1 MVIRFAELALG
12 ELFGLRPESQW
23 PRTNGLDP
31 MTEHDDHL
39 QLDQRGKVAL
49 SRALMAIR
57 TTHGRFAKEKRAEA
71 KWRAEIGR
79 RPNIPLNRTVH
90 KKSIALTRSA
100 IVWDGTTG
108 LVSKEGPSI

>member
-1 MVIRFAELALG
+1 
-12 ELFGLRPESQW
+12 
-23 PRTNGLDP
+23 

-90 KKSIALTRSA
+90 KKNM
-100 IVWDGTTG
+100 
-108 LVSKEGPSI
+108 P